1 MGKPGR
7 LPSMGWHRVGHDL
20 AAAIAASETTCRAAE
35 QQGYRIHFCKK
46 SRWKVQKWDI
56 SVISTYSTRIN
67 SLTLIGLLS
76 ERSPG
81 TNCIHSLAKK

>member
-20 AAAIAASETTCRAAE
+20 AAAVAASETTCRAAE
-35 QQGYRIHFCKK
+35 QQGYRIHFRKK

-81 TNCIHSLAKK
+81 TSCIHSLAKK